1 MVQTK
6 NIILFPPCLS
16 SKKDSSVPRAIFTGA
31 FKPSLWLLHVF
42 VNFFVKE
49 DSKSSAAF
57 MLAFINPLSLFNR
70 KMREPQNG
78 VTHRAAGCFA

>member
-1 MVQTK
+1 VVQTE

-16 SKKDSSVPRAIFTGA
+16 SKKDSSVPRAVFTGA
-31 FKPSLWLLHVF
+31 LKQSLGLLRVF
-42 VNFFVKE
+42 ANFFVKE
-49 DSKSSAAF
+49 DSNSSAAF